1 MKLNTENI
9 IVDIWEQV
17 SRRTDNLNQKASHVH
32 ANSTSIWSSASCV
45 LKALN
50 ISSQIIVPVK
60 VMTYIQIS
68 LVYFTCDIEES
79 TYLTAMEQQ
88 MELYISD
95 AAITHRDMMVS
106 KLAGAPTYATN
117 NTAWRCEIQYPAYVL
132 LLQDAWYMEIG
143 RGGMCG
149 RSKEYDI
156 ARLEERTEREE
167 YISSRFIRLWLREKG
182 PEESIWQLLEAD

>member
-1 MKLNTENI
+1 M
-9 IVDIWEQV
+9 
-17 SRRTDNLNQKASHVH
+17 
-32 ANSTSIWSSASCV
+32 

-117 NTAWRCEIQYPAYVL
+117 NTA
-132 LLQDAWYMEIG
+132 
-143 RGGMCG
+143 
-149 RSKEYDI
+149 
-156 ARLEERTEREE
+156 
-167 YISSRFIRLWLREKG
+167 
-182 PEESIWQLLEAD
+182 